1 MAAPVHR
8 PVLLREVIEGLA
20 PRPGGLVVDATLGL
34 AGHAEALL
42 DSEPTL
48 RLVGLDVDPDAI
60 VLARARLHR
69 FGERARVERASYRD
83 LEAVLHGLGIAGVDG
98 VLFDFGVSSLQL
110 DDGSRGFSFRHD
122 APLDM
127 RFSRDGVTAA
137 ELIRDASEENLAR
150 MLRDFGEEPRA
161 RRVARAIASA
171 RRRTPIRTT
180 HELHRVVLQ
189 ALGGRRGAIDPATR
203 TFQALR
209 IAVNRELDGIA
220 PAVAAAA
227 HSLLPEGRLAA
238 IAFHSLEDRLVKQ
251 TLRRLS
257 GRCVCP
263 PGTPFCRCNP
273 EDMLEILTPRP
284 MRAAQDEVMDNPRS
298 RSARLRLARRRRP

>member
-1 MAAPVHR
+1 MAAHVHR
-8 PVLLREVIEGLA
+8 PVLLHEVVEGLA
-20 PRPGGLVVDATLGL
+20 LRPGGLVVDATLGL
-34 AGHAEALL
+34 AGHAAALL

-48 RLVGLDVDPDAI
+48 RLLGLDVDPDAI
-60 VLARARLHR
+60 ALARSRLLR
-69 FGERARVERASYRD
+69 FGERARVEHASYWD
-83 LEAVLHGLGIAGVDG
+83 LEVVLRRLGIAGVDG

-110 DDGSRGFSFRHD
+110 DDGARGFSFRHD

-137 ELIRDASEENLAR
+137 ELIRDASELDLAR

-180 HELHRVVLQ
+180 NELHHVVLH

-220 PAVAAAA
+220 PAIEAAAR
-227 HSLLPEGRLAA
+227 SLLPEGRLAA

-251 TLRRLS
+251 TLRRLA

-263 PGTPFCRCNP
+263 PGTMFCQCAP
-273 EDMLEILTPRP
+273 EDTLEILTPRP
-284 MRAAQDEVMDNPRS
+284 VRAGQDEVMDNPRS
-298 RSARLRLARRRRP
+298 RSARLRLARRKRP